1 MNIRDLMTTD
11 VKFCFS
17 DMTLDQVAM
26 MMWVGDCG
34 VIPVVDNDNRPIGMV
49 TDRDIVMCCA
59 LNQKSLRELTVST
72 VTGTRELFSCSADED
87 LNIALSTMKAHK
99 IRRLPVT
106 DAQGQL
112 TGILSID
119 DVIAS
124 TDQFDTATTVPYG
137 ATMNTLK
144 AVAIHH

>member
-1 MNIRDLMTTD
+1 MNIRDLMTPE
-11 VKFCFS
+11 VKVCFS

-72 VTGTRELFSCSADED
+72 VTGTRELFSCSAGDD
-87 LNIALSTMKAHK
+87 LEIALSMMKAHK

-119 DVIAS
+119 DVIACTEKTKS
-124 TDQFDTATTVPYG
+124 ATTVPYDT
-137 ATMNTLK
+137 TMSALK